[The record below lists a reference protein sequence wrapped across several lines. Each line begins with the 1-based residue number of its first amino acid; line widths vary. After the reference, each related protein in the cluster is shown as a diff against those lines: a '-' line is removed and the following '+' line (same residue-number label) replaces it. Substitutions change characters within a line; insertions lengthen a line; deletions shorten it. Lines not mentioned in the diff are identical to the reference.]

1 VVTATLTDYMRDLQ
15 QYLMPFWTDKFI
27 YILLELV
34 ILQYTRAVIIAGS
47 VSNTQFT
54 RKASN
59 SSDLQSSSSPKTTM
73 GFLKGIGNMLGAKAK
88 NVVNIS
94 SSNLTASIQS
104 LHCRADSE
112 SLGQLAQDVNVLNHF
127 FHVRAGQE
135 TATEFLGLINDV
147 SVMLFQELEELQ
159 IHVLS
164 RIAVYPA
171 SAQAIYDVVMHC
183 LRMRD
188 DIDADE
194 ISAFA
199 ACIHPALV
207 AAPQAADEN
216 NDMGIAEGR
225 LGLLY
230 ADLMALVATQGQG
243 MIKQQMN
250 KSATA
255 GSLAQKLKDMANIP
269 LAALKKAIIDEDEEE
284 EEAQQNEEHI
294 DHTPKVQAPS
304 QAAILLKRRQS
315 FMNKQTD
322 GLVDDV
328 LDVLQQQ
335 DDELEAQML
344 REEQQRQKEEA
355 RRLQSPGIV
364 SLEGHLDKKS
374 PAHNLWQSR
383 WFKILTR
390 ENPALAGMSLLL

>member
-1 VVTATLTDYMRDLQ
+1 
-15 QYLMPFWTDKFI
+15 MPFWTEKFI
-27 YILLELV
+27 YILLEMV
-34 ILQYTRAVIIAGS
+34 ILQYTRAVIIAGNI
-47 VSNTQFT
+47 SNAQQA
-54 RKASN
+54 RKPA
-59 SSDLQSSSSPKTTM
+59 DRDILSSSPKTAM
-73 GFLKGIGNMLGAKAK
+73 GYLKGIGNMFKDKAK
-88 NVVNIS
+88 NVISISAGIS
-94 SSNLTASIQS
+94 SEKSFY
-104 LHCRADSE
+104 CRADSE

-147 SVMLFQELEELQ
+147 SVMLFQELDELQ
-159 IHVLS
+159 ILVLS
-164 RIAVYPA
+164 RIAVFPA
-171 SAQAIYDVVMHC
+171 SAQAIFDVVMHC

-188 DIDADE
+188 DVSSDDM
-194 ISAFA
+194 SAFA
-199 ACIHPALV
+199 ACIHPGLI
-207 AAPQAADEN
+207 AAPHAAAEN
-216 NDMGIAEGR
+216 HEMGIPEGR

-230 ADLMALVATQGQG
+230 ADLMALVSLGITEW
-243 MIKQQMN
+243 MTKLH

-269 LAALKKAIIDEDEEE
+269 LAALKKAIIDDEEE
-284 EEAQQNEEHI
+284 DIEETNEVENIQPEVNEENAE
-294 DHTPKVQAPS
+294 TLVR
-304 QAAILLKRRQS
+304 RRQS
-315 FMNKQTD
+315 FISKQTD

-335 DDELEAQML
+335 DEELEAQL
-344 REEQQRQKEEA
+344 LYEEQQRQKEEA

-390 ENPALAGMSLLL
+390 ENPILSGMPSEFMNIMIFMLKPTSL